1 MNILKIRMNKNCFYI
16 ICIVLMIC
24 VGCTSKNQEQQQEQ
38 EQIVQKPIVEDN
50 KPVMLKVLER
60 VKKEPPSIAD
70 FFCISEIA
78 NAIKDKY
85 GDDYYSFLLQQ
96 TNEYTNIHSNIEI
109 HNNFFGEAQMYFLTF
124 NFETKFSGNIQF
136 QYHINEDIIDVCIA
150 VNGIDNYS
158 FLVNPDGTFALQR
171 GDAWELKYL
180 EYDEF
185 EDPIKD
191 KVFIAVYNG
200 DIINSTYIAVMKGDE
215 NHVRFY
221 YDLPWYPDTFDNNEI
236 ISIKIKNKDDG
247 TVRKLSNY
255 KYNTKYCI
263 LSEEDSRY
271 IRELCDSSSQI
282 SFCIRFEVISYNH
295 FPDYDKPKVCTID
308 FDNGKAYGLNNA
320 IMSYFYRVF

>member
-1 MNILKIRMNKNCFYI
+1 MKKRDCYI
-16 ICIVLMIC
+16 ICIALMIC
-24 VGCTSKNQEQQQEQ
+24 VGCTPKKQEQKQEQ
-38 EQIVQKPIVEDN
+38 KQEPIVEDN
-50 KPVMLKVLER
+50 NPVMLKVLER
-60 VKKEPPSIAD
+60 VKKENPSIAD
-70 FFCISEIA
+70 FFRISEIA
-78 NAIKDKY
+78 YAIKDKY

-96 TNEYTNIHSNIEI
+96 TKEYVNTPSNIEI
-109 HNNFFGEAQMYFLTF
+109 QNNFFDEPLRYVLTF

-136 QYHINEDIIDVCIA
+136 QYHINEDIIDVYIA

-158 FLVNPDGTFALQR
+158 FLVNPDGTFVLQR

-185 EDPIKD
+185 GDPIKD
-191 KVFIAVYNG
+191 KVFITVYNG
-200 DIINSTYIAVMKGDE
+200 DIINDTYIAVMKGDE

-221 YDLPWYPDTFDNNEI
+221 YKLPWYPDTFDNNEI

-295 FPDYDKPKVCTID
+295 FPDYDNPKVCTID

-320 IMSYFYRVF
+320 IMSYFYRAF